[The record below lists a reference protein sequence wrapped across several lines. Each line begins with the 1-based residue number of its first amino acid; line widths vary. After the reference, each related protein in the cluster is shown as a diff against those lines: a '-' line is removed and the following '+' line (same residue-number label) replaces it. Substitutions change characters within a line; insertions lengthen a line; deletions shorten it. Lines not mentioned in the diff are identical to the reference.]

1 MTTIPTFVQD
11 PEARLDYTW
20 DWAPW
25 LARNDDTISSATVFV
40 PDGLTADG
48 APLVDEAVVTQKMS
62 GGTLGSSYK
71 VTCQITT
78 DGGRIDERS
87 MYITILDR

>member
-20 DWAPW
+20 NWAPW
-25 LARNDDTISSATVFV
+25 LTGNDDTISSATVFV

-48 APLVDEAVVTQKMS
+48 EPLVDEAVVTQMVS
-62 GGTLGSSYK
+62 GGALGSSYK
-71 VTCQITT
+71 MTCRITT
-78 DGGRIDERS
+78 DGGRINERS
-87 MYITILDR
+87 IYLIILDQ